1 MPDAPSIRET
11 IESAMNAEPEAVE
24 APAPVEVEA
33 APEPVETTEPQETA
47 AEAAQ
52 RARDDK
58 GRFAPKAEAK
68 PAEKTTPEPAK
79 KTAPAP
85 VRAAPVAPPVAPP
98 STEAHPVK
106 APQSWKPAVREL
118 AAKLPAEFRPILD
131 EVHRRETET
140 ARVLQETSEARRTV
154 EQVRATLQPFDGV
167 ARANGFPD
175 TMSYAGS
182 VLQMAAVLQMGTQV
196 QKDAALAQLIN
207 QFGGSIDGINS
218 HLSGQAPTQRAA
230 PAPQQDV
237 SRIVEQE
244 FQRRM
249 QAASEQKATS
259 DWEAFQ
265 ATAPEF
271 LDDVKEDM
279 RVILELAGRQG
290 RNMTYQQAYDRA
302 VKLNENVAPVLEARK
317 AAEAARAKAPT
328 VQRSKAAAVSIKAT
342 PAAAVTRPTGPR
354 SLREDIEAAVA
365 ESQRT

>member
-1 MPDAPSIRET
+1 MTDAPSLRDT
-11 IESAMNAEPEAVE
+11 IESAMSAEAEPAAVE
-24 APAPVEVEA
+24 APAEVEA
-33 APEPVETTEPQETA
+33 APEPVAAAEPQETA
-47 AEAAQ
+47 AEADQ
-52 RARDDK
+52 RARDGK

-68 PAEKTTPEPAK
+68 PVEKTAPEPAK
-79 KTAPAP
+79 KAAPAP
-85 VRAAPVAPPVAPP
+85 AKAAPVAPPVTPP
-98 STEAHPVK
+98 PVDAHPVK

-140 ARVLQETSEARRTV
+140 ARVLQETSEARKTV
-154 EQVRATLQPFDGV
+154 EQVRATLQPFEGL
-167 ARANGFPD
+167 ARSQGMDA
-175 TMSYAGS
+175 MQYAGS
-182 VLQMAAVLQMGTQV
+182 VMQTAAALHMGTPQ
-196 QKDAALAQLIN
+196 QKAGIVAQLISVY
-207 QFGGSIDGINS
+207 GIDVDAVNAVMQ
-218 HLSGQAPTQRAA
+218 GQAPAQRSA

-279 RVILELAGRQG
+279 REILELAGRQG

-302 VKLNENVAPVLEARK
+302 VKLNENVAPVLEARR

-342 PAAAVTRPTGPR
+342 PAAAVTRSTGPR